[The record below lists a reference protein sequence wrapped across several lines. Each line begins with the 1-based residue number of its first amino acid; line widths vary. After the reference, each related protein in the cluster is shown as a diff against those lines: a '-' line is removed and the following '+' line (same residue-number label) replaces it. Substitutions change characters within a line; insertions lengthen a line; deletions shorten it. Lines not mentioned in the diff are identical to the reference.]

1 MRIMIIMIVLV
12 MIIIEIIIMMIKKMI
27 IIMIRCENENPLL
40 SIHIFRKNLLLH
52 MEQNLLFL
60 ANASVGLFVMHFL
73 LTVPITIK
81 LSLVRQL
88 KMSKQRDSFNSH
100 LKDKLNVY

>member
-40 SIHIFRKNLLLH
+40 SFQIFRKNLLLH

-60 ANASVGLFVMHFL
+60 ANASVG
-73 LTVPITIK
+73 
-81 LSLVRQL
+81 
-88 KMSKQRDSFNSH
+88 
-100 LKDKLNVY
+100 